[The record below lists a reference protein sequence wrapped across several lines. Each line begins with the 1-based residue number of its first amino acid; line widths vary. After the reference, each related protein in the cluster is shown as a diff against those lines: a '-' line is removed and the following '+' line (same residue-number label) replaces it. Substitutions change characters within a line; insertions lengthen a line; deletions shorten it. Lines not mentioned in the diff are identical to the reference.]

1 MWRWTLF
8 YVKVDFKGKERDCAS
23 LALLCIREFS
33 KEKRILC
40 IDVYPL
46 TYWGSLTWERC
57 SGVSIIIWLNIHF
70 SSGWLCLL
78 LYSSLL
84 TKPPACWLLRFDVI
98 HAQMCCTVH
107 ENWNVFMMYLNCHLG
122 FCVEQPGLQM
132 NWSVPF
138 GQNELWTGQ
147 AVNRWTGLL
156 WAFWTKW
163 IVNRW
168 TGLSLLN
175 KMKCEQVRLWTDEL
189 VSSLLD

>member
-1 MWRWTLF
+1 MF
-8 YVKVDFKGKERDCAS
+8 
-23 LALLCIREFS
+23 
-33 KEKRILC
+33 ILW
-40 IDVYPL
+40 L
-46 TYWGSLTWERC
+46 YWGSLTWERC
-57 SGVSIIIWLNIHF
+57 SGVSIIIWLNVHF
-70 SSGWLCLL
+70 SSGWLCRL

-84 TKPPACWLLRFDVI
+84 TKPPACWLLGFDVI
-98 HAQMCCTVH
+98 RAQMCCTVH
-107 ENWNVFMMYLNCHLG
+107 ENENIFMMYLNCHLG
-122 FCVEQPGLQM
+122 FCVKQLGLQM